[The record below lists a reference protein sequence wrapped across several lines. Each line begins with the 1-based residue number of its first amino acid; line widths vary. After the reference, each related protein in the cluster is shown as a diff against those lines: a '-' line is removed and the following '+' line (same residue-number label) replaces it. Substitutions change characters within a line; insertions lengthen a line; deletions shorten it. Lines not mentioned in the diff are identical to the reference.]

1 MSNQQEE
8 IKTDNLSV
16 NLTRKPGCLIRLE
29 INVSPAG
36 AKAAQAKAIKTVN
49 KEISIPGFR
58 KGKAPDALVV
68 QQFGKYVKQEW
79 HEILINTAF
88 GEFLEKTKL
97 YPFTTTQ
104 KSIKRAEVK
113 SADLETGAQLVMEY
127 EAKPEVPPIDG
138 TAITLKKVKRELV
151 TPEDIEDTLRQIQ
164 LRHAEWNDV
173 TDRPVQ
179 EGDFVDLTID
189 ALEDPPRNICTEMR
203 FEVAPGK
210 MGNWM
215 RKLIVGRTIHEAV
228 EGISEKE
235 DTDKE
240 IPDFKPTPCR
250 ITILRIK
257 NAQVPPLDDELAKK
271 VGVQTVDELKPRV
284 ETDLNRKADA
294 EVQDQM
300 RAQIEEIL
308 LEKYAFDIPSSLIE
322 KQRRELLEKRV
333 HEMSLREETPEK
345 MVENVKKLEVEINQ
359 ELERAYRLFFI
370 ARKLAEE
377 NNIEVYENE
386 VMNEMMRQ
394 IMLPPGQGII
404 DASMNPEEARS
415 KLFVNVLSQ
424 KALDFLASKARV
436 SDEEA

>member
-16 NLTRKPGCLIRLE
+16 NLIRKPGCLIRLE

-49 KEISIPGFR
+49 KEVSIPGFR
-58 KGKAPDALVV
+58 KGKAPEALVV

-79 HEILINTAF
+79 HEILLNTAF

-113 SADLETGAQLVMEY
+113 SADLEAGAQLIMEY
-127 EAKPEVPPIDG
+127 EAKPEVPTIDG
-138 TAITLKKVKRELV
+138 ADIILKKVKREPI
-151 TPEDIEDTLRQIQ
+151 TPEDIEDTIRQIQ
-164 LRHAEWNDV
+164 LRYAEWTDI

-179 EGDFVDLTID
+179 EGDFVDLTIE

-203 FEVAPGK
+203 FEVAAGK
-210 MGNWM
+210 MGHWM
-215 RKLIVGRTIHEAV
+215 RKLIIGHHANEVL

-235 DTDKE
+235 DDDKE
-240 IPDFKPTPCR
+240 LPDFKATPCR

-257 NAQVPPLDDELAKK
+257 TAQEAPLDNELAKK
-271 VGVQTVDELKPRV
+271 VGLQNIEDLRPRV
-284 ETDLNRKADA
+284 EADLNRKADA
-294 EVQDQM
+294 EVVDQT
-300 RAQIEEIL
+300 RAQVEEIL

-322 KQRRELLEKRV
+322 KQRKELLDKRV
-333 HEMSLREETPEK
+333 YEMSAREDPPEK
-345 MVENVKKLEVEINQ
+345 MIENVKKIEGEINQ
-359 ELERAYRLFFI
+359 ELDRAYRLFFI

-394 IMLPPGQGII
+394 IMLPHGQGII

-424 KALDFLASKARV
+424 KVLDFLASKAKV
-436 SDEEA
+436 Q